1 MIKVNLFDFQQD
13 AVMKLLDFA
22 CNPTSKP
29 VITMKAPTGSGKTI
43 MLISFIDE
51 FVNNVVGDYAFV
63 WLCPGKGD
71 LEMQSYESMINVAP
85 NLKSGDLFDA
95 LNNGFDSGCTTFINW
110 ELITKKGNRA
120 ITDGEK
126 KNLYDR
132 IDDAKRNGT
141 KFILIID
148 EEHSNNTKKAD
159 DIISYFNAEHII
171 RVSAT
176 ANKNAKYEFFEIDEQ
191 DVINEGLITR
201 AIYVNPDIED
211 NAKVDEDYEFL
222 IPLADKKRKEM
233 QKRYDELGKNIRPLV
248 LIQFPN
254 AKPEYVKVVEKKLED
269 MGYTYENGLVSK
281 WMSGQHKDLP
291 ENLTAND
298 GFPVFLLMKQAISTG
313 WDCPRAKILV
323 KLRENMSEQFT
334 IQTIGRIRRMP
345 ERMHYDDDILDFS
358 YVYTFDEKYR
368 SGLVS
373 EMDKAYE
380 VRRLFVKDKC
390 KTFTLQKENRDLDY
404 SGLGARDVLKVA
416 YEKFK
421 EEYKLVDDVDENRKR
436 MENEGY
442 VFGEEIRESIV
453 STKEAITENLA
464 KDVEHKT
471 IRIDVDTHKHS
482 IFRIHN
488 LDELKKIVHMEAR
501 EVDEMLKRLVHE
513 KKKSKYKLIELT
525 NKEYYAFIIN
535 NIDKLKEVFRKIV
548 ADMPYQKEFH
558 MPKPKKSA
566 FRIPDQ
572 DFFKYDVGV
581 KDETD
586 YLSNAY
592 KNYTSGFVTSGAG
605 KSNPEMM
612 FEAYCEENDNV
623 DWVYK
628 NGDHGQQYMSVVYTD
643 GIDYQKLF
651 YPDYIV
657 QTKDGSTWIIETKG
671 GEKRGQSQNI
681 DDQIK
686 NKFDAFKRYAEGENI
701 NWGFV
706 RDKDNKLYIN
716 NTEFSDDMNTDEWK
730 PLKDEM

>member
-13 AVMKLLDFA
+13 AVSKLREFT
-22 CNPTSKP
+22 TSPGTKDT
-29 VITMKAPTGSGKTI
+29 ITMKAPTGSGKTV
-43 MLISFIDE
+43 MLIGFIDE
-51 FVNNVVGDYAFV
+51 FVNNVADDYAFV

-71 LEMQSYESMINVAP
+71 LEMQSYESMVHIAP
-85 NLKSGDLFDA
+85 NLKSQDLFDA
-95 LNNGFDSGCTTFINW
+95 LNNGFESGSTTFINW

-132 IDDAKRNGT
+132 INDAKRDGV

-159 DIISYFNAEHII
+159 DIITYFNAEHMI

-176 ANKNAKYEFFEIDEQ
+176 ANQMKKYEFFEIDEQ
-191 DVINEGLITR
+191 DVINEGLITK
-201 AIYVNPDIED
+201 AIYVNEGIED

-222 IPLADKKRKEM
+222 IPLADEKRKEM
-233 QKRYDELGKNIRPLV
+233 QSRYDALGKNIRPLV

-254 AKPEYVKVVEKKLED
+254 AKPEYVEVVEKKLEE
-269 MGYTYENGLVSK
+269 MGYTYDNGLVSK

-334 IQTIGRIRRMP
+334 IQTVGRIRRMP
-345 ERMHYDDDILDFS
+345 ERHHYDDDVLDFS
-358 YVYTFDEKYR
+358 YVYTFDEKYK

-373 EMDKAYE
+373 ELDKAYE

-390 KTFTLQKENRDLDY
+390 KTFTLEKENRDLDY
-404 SGLGARDVLKVA
+404 SGLGAREVLGLA
-416 YEKFK
+416 YEEFTKEFK
-421 EEYKLVDDVDENRKR
+421 LSEDWEKNRDIL
-436 MENEGY
+436 EGRGFL
-442 VFGEEIRESIV
+442 FGEEIKVRIVAGKVSITV
-453 STKEAITENLA
+453 DLA
-464 KDVEHKT
+464 DSQEHKMV
-471 IRIDVDTHKHS
+471 RIDVDTHKHG
-482 IFRIHN
+482 IFKLHS
-488 LDELKKIVHMEAR
+488 LDELKKIIHMESR
-501 EVDEMLKRLVHE
+501 EVDEMMKRLVLD
-513 KKKSKYKLIELT
+513 KKKSKYKIVSLT
-525 NKEYYAFIIN
+525 NKEYYAFLIN
-535 NIDKLKEVFRKIV
+535 NIDKLKDLFRKLV
-548 ADMPYQKEFH
+548 ADLPYQKEFH
-558 MPKPKKSA
+558 MPKPKKST
-566 FRIPDQ
+566 FKIPEQ
-572 DFFKYDVGV
+572 DFFKYDMGV
-581 KDETD
+581 KDEVD

-592 KNYTSGFVTSGAG
+592 KNYTSGFVTNGAG
-605 KSNPEMM
+605 KSGPEIM
-612 FEAYCEENDNV
+612 FEQYCEENDNV

-643 GIDYQKLF
+643 GIDNQKLF

-657 QTKDGSTWIIETKG
+657 KGKDGSTWIIETKG
-671 GEKRGQSQNI
+671 GEKRGVSQNI
-681 DDQIK
+681 DDQIR
-686 NKFDAFKRYAEGENI
+686 NKFDAFKRYAEAAGI

-716 NTEFSDDMNTDEWK
+716 NTEFSDDMNTDEWV
-730 PLKDEM
+730 PIKDEI